1 MGPRSVAS
9 TLPQDLLPQMRAL
22 AETVWRLV
30 RRDRS
35 QSAVH
40 LISRVLGELDLS
52 GQEQKAQS
60 KEQRAYLLNLR
71 GVILAQRAQQD
82 ESLAD
87 LLSAHREL
95 PQWPVPLY
103 NLGLAYK
110 HTRRWLE
117 SAEMLEQASACLR
130 LKGGRLAAVLGQGTG
145 LQRAIG
151 WNLSIALTATG
162 RLAAAREALAG
173 YNLPTPRPSGGDL
186 GLAQLSLPTQGPY
199 SIERVWVQRIDPV
212 RARILSVVRYGA
224 PCQFGDVVLV
234 DNSSYQTGYSDGL
247 QSNESEEGEAEEG
260 QNGLV
265 FLDALE
271 SAGYV
276 LHVVQGGPATPGQAM
291 ALTERM
297 REAGLHIEV
306 WSLTMRLPGSSQ
318 GNSEPAGEDRGAP
331 LCAGLVLPMGGNN
344 ATGTRWPENE
354 TPISHLQG
362 LPVAEHA
369 VTALNLASSE
379 LSVPLYA
386 PTLLA
391 AAGDE
396 LGAARHR
403 KALRRGLGS
412 H

>member
-52 GQEQKAQS
+52 GQESKAQS

-71 GVILAQRAQQD
+71 GVILAQRAQHD

-87 LLSAHREL
+87 LLASHREL

-110 HTRRWLE
+110 HLRRWGE
-117 SAEMLEQASACLR
+117 SAEMLEQAAANLR
-130 LKGGRLAAVLGQGTG
+130 LKGGRLASVLVQGTG
-145 LQRAIG
+145 LQRAVH
-151 WNLSIALTATG
+151 WNLGIALTAVG
-162 RLAAAREALAG
+162 RTTAAREALQTCSA
-173 YNLPTPRPSGGDL
+173 TVPRTSGGDL

-247 QSNESEEGEAEEG
+247 QSNEAEEGEAEES
-260 QNGLV
+260 QSGLV

-318 GNSEPAGEDRGAP
+318 SNSEPASDDRGAP
-331 LCAGLVLPMGGNN
+331 LCAGLVLPMGGSM
-344 ATGTRWPENE
+344 ASGTRWPETE
-354 TPISHLQG
+354 SPISHLQG
-362 LPVAEHA
+362 APVAEHA
-369 VTALNLASSE
+369 VTALTQASSE
-379 LSVPLYA
+379 LAVPLYA

-403 KALRRGLGS
+403 KALRRGS
-412 H
+412 ASR